1 MNDWGRQYYDA
12 WNGHDAEKVAAFMAD
27 DAVYENLA
35 VGVVNDGR
43 TAIANYIDEAGRF
56 SRDYRFE
63 VVSEQNSG
71 DRYAFEW
78 IMLGT
83 HTGESRG
90 LPATNKPYRI
100 RGVSVGRLTSDGKIQ
115 ENRDYWNLADFLGQV
130 GLLAS
135 PTSG

>member
-83 HTGESRG
+83 HSGESRG